1 LPTTVPVQVQV
12 TGEHTPHIAEY
23 AEQRVRS
30 IFRFAHEPVLAA
42 RIRVVRHRDPASP
55 VTAQC
60 NLDVNGHLLRA
71 QVSALTATEA
81 VDRLRDSLRRRLQ
94 HHLERVAGHWEARR
108 RREPSS
114 APHERGSRPS
124 LRLPY
129 HPQPSEKRQVIRHKS
144 FALAR
149 CDADEAAFDMEALD
163 YDFHLFTELG
173 TGQDSVLHHAG
184 PEGYRLAQ
192 IAPDPESL
200 AGHAVV
206 LTVSRQPTA
215 LLSTAEAVDRMACW
229 DRPFLFFLDADRGR
243 GAVLYHRYDGHYG
256 LITPAE

>member
-1 LPTTVPVQVQV
+1 LPTTVPVQV
-12 TGEHTPHIAEY
+12 TGEHTPYIAEY

-30 IFRFAHEPVLAA
+30 IFRFAPEPVLAA

-108 RREPSS
+108 GREPSS
-114 APHERGSRPS
+114 APHEHGSRPS
-124 LRLPY
+124 PRLPY
-129 HPQPSEKRQVIRHKS
+129 HPRPAEERQVIRHKS

-149 CDADEAAFDMEALD
+149 CD
-163 YDFHLFTELG
+163 
-173 TGQDSVLHHAG
+173 TGQDSVLYHAG
-184 PEGYRLAQ
+184 PQGYRLAQ

-206 LTVSRQPTA
+206 LTVSRQPAA
-215 LLSTAEAVDRMACW
+215 LLTTAEAVDRMARW
-229 DRPFLFFLDADRGR
+229 DRPFLFFLDAGRGR